1 MDRTTRRINK
11 NLSEI
16 QALFVVGGVSRY
28 RSIVDCRSL
37 VVEKIPKLAE
47 RETKRIS
54 IQLYATIVL
63 HAVISYSTIKHP
75 TYSTSRTLNGISQAG
90 QAAMVR
96 PVSPKNRHPQKNGVA
111 WIVTYACVIEWP
123 LQAGHC
129 NLGRLNYGEVFFELF
144 RVFKHS
150 K

>member
-16 QALFVVGGVSRY
+16 QALFVVGGVTRY

-96 PVSPKNRHPQKNGVA
+96 PVRP
-111 WIVTYACVIEWP
+111 WP
-123 LQAGHC
+123 YRFLRGEKWRRLDC
-129 NLGRLNYGEVFFELF
+129 NL
-144 RVFKHS
+144 RVRYRMAS
-150 K
+150 PSGSL